1 VNTMTE
7 QRSKQGGFDPMD
19 QFANRANGSYIAA
32 EEQRRAA
39 LKAAN
44 EKRSAMAR
52 LKSELKTLPTMEA
65 RAVVAEVIESNQ
77 PMYGSLR
84 VEALLRAIQGWGI
97 TKAERI
103 VKKCGIPGKARIDEL
118 DDDSRA
124 DIIAI
129 LRGPRRV

>member
-1 VNTMTE
+1 MTE
-7 QRSKQGGFDPMD
+7 RRSEQGGFDPMG
-19 QFANRANGSYIAA
+19 QPVNRANGSYIAA

-39 LKAAN
+39 LKVAN

-52 LKSELKTLPTMEA
+52 LKIELKTLPTMEG
-65 RAVVAEVIESNQ
+65 RAVVAEVIESQQ
-77 PMYGSLR
+77 PIYGALR

-103 VKKCGIPGKARIDEL
+103 ARKCEIPGKARIDEL
-118 DDDSRA
+118 DADSRA